1 MAHVPE
7 HIEEIPETSPE
18 QGRETLLETYKD
30 NPLRGLA
37 KTATMFMPDWV
48 SGVPRNEL
56 SLGDTVKSMIEFT
69 PVVGDVLDLK
79 EGADFQNDLDPL
91 ERGLAIFAGL
101 GAVGAG
107 LHITRNSYTTMRQ
120 RYIQDIKSKVVSPVF
135 VPDAAGGRP
144 VIQMHTGQDFNSIRK
159 KLQEEARKGSKK
171 EIGRREARFNYSE
184 KYGAPRHVQIS
195 VAENLVELFNAISSR
210 SITDQNAF
218 DASGFRTVKGIPST
232 DSSSRVDAAFVGFVY
247 QLGVLMLNQQG
258 LDTSTLGVFEDTLW
272 DENTGESLLESEAGF
287 FGARIPQ
294 NVLEAATEA
303 LAIFSQVMDAELIH
317 DAVAGEL
324 GNRLF
329 SIFPRAKGSIF
340 SPPSTE
346 GDPDTD
352 WSYKEVAEMNELISL
367 IGDVAEVVTRHS
379 GPNLELAP
387 NLKWNSFY
395 RDDQGRM
402 QGTLNI
408 HIMPDSRYVDVE
420 NGQILDPEGLERA
433 LWRLDWD
440 TVIPNMVLNLL
451 SIHHGG
457 TSVAV
462 NDVHRAK
469 AKEWYPQF
477 NKLINVIS
485 ERYGITPIQAGA
497 IISALS
503 PRAAWDPDNINWGI
517 LGAFEAVTG
526 TTDEAAQL
534 HELNHVRQLAGFA
547 PVTKFKSFGQA
558 LQVGQS
564 KVADIF
570 DQKNPIEVLRM
581 LKTMSF
587 LHNGLYPEGTA
598 ADSPIG
604 LQVITADTHHFR
616 AVSGFFHPAEAPW
629 MKQTKAV
636 TGKEGFWESAI
647 GADLVRRNKDLKT
660 GDEILLPGVE
670 VPHSVAERT
679 YDAITRATVIAA
691 DILGIKPIEAQAMF
705 WQPVQEAGVAG
716 GGTLAGNKTVVWND
730 SLLKEI
736 EGRSSTSPALTDTLP
751 LLDDQLIDPMSSHLD
766 IFTVSDVHNF
776 EPDIGILVASSSNGV
791 RIYADPETKGVSDQL
806 RTARPINA
814 KPVLLT
820 GKKEGLDVSSTKATS
835 TKQNPVRW
843 VSRKS
848 RKADLGVV
856 SKAMIETA
864 PASELRTVSDP
875 SVMEN
880 IPDVHQAGNFIV
892 VEVEQGNEAMV
903 NRIINENP
911 LPFTT
916 SVQVPI
922 TVQKAGRSNQK
933 ISTTLLEAGLGSKPS
948 NNPLITNNW
957 VMVPKENGR
966 LIGTLRRKG
975 YSITPSYVRVGEEVQ
990 ETWLIMGID
999 ESTKGLDSF
1008 SKIWTQ
1014 DAMFDN
1020 VAGTMAPATEGVT
1033 IGRGGGTEFSVL
1045 TEKGGEDFSVNYDED
1060 LSIPAVQEN
1069 VTRTDQELKSSKR
1082 TQIIVSL
1089 GSTPDPGMVNAL
1101 WKKFDAD
1108 GSVVSL
1114 SGYFHGELWTDSS
1127 MSKVGE
1133 YSYTNGQERMT
1144 QRALHN
1150 GTGLTDE
1157 NYYDVWVP
1165 TTEAVHLSETH
1176 GAFATKGHF
1185 KAKVKRVSDQ
1195 MAVIDGETQIASIGS
1210 KVLEV
1215 NANNIFQSTIDGE
1228 QIEELAVIT
1237 QPTGER
1243 LIVVGLEGEVQARVA
1258 NAPIQ
1263 PPAIFSLT
1271 ATGKIKKIFNDSL
1284 GLEEGVNWNPTRTT
1298 ADPEGKAFES
1308 SLFMETPPWAQ
1319 GLAFQQGE
1327 MATGEAGTVKGWWE
1341 GRRRLPSVSSYEMGI
1356 YNPAYVAEI
1365 NDLFNTIELLVRY
1378 GANGVRVK
1386 NLLKNHPLGA
1396 ALDSRWSVTGYMTGR
1411 QRAAT
1416 DDVGAEQ
1423 ISDFET
1429 RINNEYTKL
1438 VEEKEA
1444 YTYEEDQ
1451 TPISSE
1457 NEAFLDAY
1465 GEIDVLEP
1473 DGTTEVIKAKK
1484 AAELDWTKQKEF
1496 KQLAKDF
1503 IGDYSIFDEG
1513 DDFDSIP
1520 LLAGYEY
1527 PNLLFR
1533 DHNGKLVESER
1544 LNKSRDAVVTAVIK
1558 ALGALT
1564 ERPGFT
1570 SKAENGL
1577 RDLPGIKK
1585 LREKHGGIV
1594 FPGVALLLGSVTVGA
1609 MNSAFQA
1616 GGRPMWGGLY
1626 HSTYLTGNRPDT
1638 PSRLD
1643 TGPVYDL
1650 GHNGSSGPSWAL
1662 DEDGNAVFKQGIH
1675 LGVQKIIE
1683 AGDMERYVKYAKF
1696 SLHRDG
1702 NKWKHLV
1709 NRFKNQKDAAM
1720 AATMIHE
1727 FGHGTHGVIAELG
1740 RGHSLRAGMD
1750 RIVQSYGGIGVVY
1763 REIGRYAASS
1773 WRELFAESFQEYMI
1787 LGDDAHPMTQ
1797 DIVELAWQLLYN
1809 KDVTPIRKELESLSI
1824 KESTR
1829 NMSLAEYNAEG
1840 KIRGYKEPYGW
1851 GMPTDLVPFWQWGIS
1866 GSGDWGKQPPIGSA
1880 SQRGDK
1886 GWVTVFHYLQ
1896 EIKNSGGTTGTNH
1909 FSPVKRLKTKRG
1921 EVNLSMEDWSALG

>member
-1 MAHVPE
+1 MVLQLPDSEQPE
-7 HIEEIPETSPE
+7 
-18 QGRETLLETYKD
+18 RETLLETYGK
-30 NPLRGLA
+30 NPLKGLA

-48 SGVPRNEL
+48 TGVPRNEL
-56 SLGDTVKSMIEFT
+56 SLGDTVKSMVEFT
-69 PVVGDVLDLK
+69 PVVGDVMDLK

-107 LHITRNSYTTMRQ
+107 MHITRNSYTTMRQ
-120 RYIQDIKSKVVSPVF
+120 RYMQDIKSKVVSPVF

-144 VIQMHTGQDFNSIRK
+144 VIQMHDDQDFNFVRK
-159 KLQEEARKGSKK
+159 RLQEEARKGSKK
-171 EIGRREARFNYSE
+171 QIGRREARFNYSE
-184 KYGAPRHVQIS
+184 EYGAPRHVQIS
-195 VAENLVELFNAISSR
+195 VAENLVELFNAVTSR
-210 SITDQNAF
+210 ATRDQEAF
-218 DASGFRTVKGIPST
+218 DASGFRRVEGLPTT
-232 DSSSRVDAAFVGFVY
+232 DNASKADSAFVGFVY
-247 QLGVLMLNQQG
+247 QLGVLMLHQQG
-258 LDTSTLGVFEDTLW
+258 VDTSTLGVFEDTLW
-272 DENTGESLLESEAGF
+272 DENTGESLLESDAGF
-287 FGARIPQ
+287 FGARIPE
-294 NVLEAATEA
+294 NVLEAATEG

-317 DAVAGEL
+317 DVVAGGL
-324 GNRLF
+324 GVRLF
-329 SIFPRAKGSIF
+329 NPSKHSRGNIFL
-340 SPPSTE
+340 PPSVE
-346 GDPDTD
+346 GDPDAG
-352 WSYKEVAEMNELISL
+352 WSYDEVAEMNQLISV
-367 IGDVAEVVTRHS
+367 IGDVAEIVTRHS

-402 QGTLNI
+402 QGTLNV
-408 HIMPDSRYVDVE
+408 HVMPDSRYVDVE
-420 NGQILDPEGLERA
+420 NGEILDPEGLERA

-451 SIHHGG
+451 SINQGA

-462 NDVHRAK
+462 SDVHRQK
-469 AKEWYPQF
+469 AKQWYPQF

-517 LGAFEAVTG
+517 LGAFEATTG

-534 HELNHVRQLAGFA
+534 QELNEVRQLAGFA

-558 LQVGQS
+558 LTVGQN

-636 TGKEGFWESAI
+636 TEKEGFWESAI
-647 GADLVRRNKDLKT
+647 GADLARREQKAGKSLT
-660 GDEILLPGVE
+660 GPLEMGAELLLPGVE
-670 VPHSVAERT
+670 VPHSVAEKT

-691 DILGIKPIEAQAMF
+691 EILGIKPIEAQAMF
-705 WQPVQEAGVAG
+705 WQPVQEAGVTG
-716 GGTLAGNKTVVWND
+716 GGNLAGNKTVVWND

-766 IFTVSDVHNF
+766 IFTVSDVHNY
-776 EPDIGILVASSSNGV
+776 EPDVGILVASSSNGV
-791 RIYADPETKGVSDQL
+791 RIYADPETKGVADQL

-820 GKKEGLDVSSTKATS
+820 GKKEGLDISSTKVTS
-835 TKQNPVRW
+835 TKKNPVRW
-843 VSRKS
+843 ISRKS

-856 SKAMIETA
+856 SKGMIETA

-892 VEVEQGNEAMV
+892 VEVEQGNESMV

-922 TVQKAGRSNQK
+922 TIQKAGRSSQK
-933 ISTTLLEAGLGSKPS
+933 ISTTQLEAGLGSKPS

-966 LIGTLRRKG
+966 LIGTLRKKG

-990 ETWLIMGID
+990 ETWLIMGVD

-1033 IGRGGGTEFSVL
+1033 IGREGGTEFSVL

-1060 LSIPAVQEN
+1060 MSIPAVQEN
-1069 VTRTDQELKSSKR
+1069 VTKTDQELKSSKR

-1089 GSTPDPGMVNAL
+1089 GSTPDPGMVNGL

-1144 QRALHN
+1144 QRAVHN
-1150 GTGLTDE
+1150 NTGLTDE

-1165 TTEAVHLSETH
+1165 AIEAIHLSETH
-1176 GAFATKGHF
+1176 GAFPTKGHF

-1210 KVLEV
+1210 KTLEV
-1215 NANNIFQSTIDGE
+1215 NADNIFQSTIDGE
-1228 QIEELAVIT
+1228 QIEELAIIT

-1243 LIVVGLEGEVQARVA
+1243 LIVVGLEGEVQARVT

-1271 ATGKIKKIFNDSL
+1271 ATGKIKKITNDSL
-1284 GLEEGVNWNPTRTT
+1284 GLEEGVNWDPTTVT
-1298 ADPEGKAFES
+1298 ADEEGKRFERS
-1308 SLFMETPPWAQ
+1308 SFMDHPPWAG
-1319 GLAFQQGE
+1319 GLAIEQGE
-1327 MATGEAGTVKGWWE
+1327 IATGKTGTHAALDA
-1341 GRRRLPSVSSYEMGI
+1341 GRRRLPSVNSYEMGI

-1365 NDLFNTIELLVRY
+1365 NDLFSTIELLVRY
-1378 GANGVRVK
+1378 GANGARVK

-1411 QRAAT
+1411 QRVAT
-1416 DDVGAEQ
+1416 GDVGAEQ
-1423 ISDFET
+1423 IVDFES
-1429 RINNEYTKL
+1429 RINQEYANL
-1438 VEEKEA
+1438 VEQQQQHGFIVI
-1444 YTYEEDQ
+1444 EEDL
-1451 TPISSE
+1451 SSE
-1457 NEAFLDAY
+1457 NQAFIDAY
-1465 GEIDVLEP
+1465 GEMDEEFAGEEIE
-1473 DGTTEVIKAKK
+1473 EFRFKK
-1484 AAELDWTKQKEF
+1484 QQELDYGKQKEF
-1496 KQLAKDF
+1496 KRLAKDL
-1503 IGDYSIFDEG
+1503 IGDYSILEEG
-1513 DDFDSIP
+1513 DEIDSIP
-1520 LLAGYEY
+1520 LLAGYDY
-1527 PNLLFR
+1527 PLLQFR
-1533 DHNGKLVESER
+1533 DHKGKLVESGR
-1544 LNKSRDAVVTAVIK
+1544 INKSRDAVVTAVVK

-1570 SKAENGL
+1570 PSVENGL
-1577 RDLPGIKK
+1577 RNLPGIKK

-1594 FPGVALLLGSVTVGA
+1594 FPGGALLMGSVTVGA
-1609 MNSAFQA
+1609 MNSAFQGGGKA
-1616 GGRPMWGGLY
+1616 GWGGLY

-1643 TGPVYDL
+1643 TGPLYEL
-1650 GHNGSSGPSWAL
+1650 GSNGGKWAL
-1662 DEDGNAVFKQGIH
+1662 DEDGNAVFQQGIH
-1675 LGVQKIIE
+1675 LSVGQIIE
-1683 AGDMERYVKYAKF
+1683 FGDMERFIKYAKF

-1702 NKWKHLV
+1702 NKYKHILKL
-1709 NRFKNQKDAAM
+1709 FENQKDAALS
-1720 AATMIHE
+1720 ATMIHE
-1727 FGHGTHGVIAELG
+1727 FGHAVHGVIAEIG

-1750 RIVQSYGGIGVVY
+1750 RITQAYGGVGVVY
-1763 REIGRYAASS
+1763 REIGRYAATS
-1773 WRELFAESFQEYMI
+1773 WRELFAESFQEYML

-1797 DIVELAWQLLYN
+1797 DIVELGWQLLYN
-1809 KDVTPIRKELESLSI
+1809 KDVTPIRKELESLSV

-1829 NMSLAEYNAEG
+1829 NISLAEYNAEG
-1840 KIRGYKEPYGW
+1840 KISGSKFPYEW
-1851 GMPTDLVPFWQWGIS
+1851 GMPNDLVPFWQWGIS
-1866 GSGDWGKQPPIGSA
+1866 GSGDYGKQPPIGSV
-1880 SQRGDK
+1880 SQRGDR

-1896 EIKNSGGTTGTNH
+1896 EIKDSGGTTGTNYS
-1909 FSPVKRLKTKRG
+1909 SPIKRLKTKRG
-1921 EVNLSMEDWSALG
+1921 EVNLSMEDWSALE